1 MPASSLKTPQHI
13 ALIMDGNGRW
23 ADRRGHQRVF
33 GHIRGSTRIKAVVR
47 EADRL
52 GVKALTLYAFS
63 TENWS
68 RPEAE
73 LQVLWKLLVKYLRR
87 EVDELDRNNVRM
99 HVIGEIERLSP
110 EVRRVVDASVERLSK
125 NTGLQL
131 TFGISYGSRR
141 ELSRAARL
149 FAEDCMRGLA
159 KPEDMDDELMRR
171 YLWTNVLM
179 EVQSN
184 LDNVDLVIR
193 TSGEKRVSNFLLW
206 QAAYAEFYFSDLA
219 WPDFAPE
226 HLREAVEEFSTRE
239 RRFGGVSPK
248 DPKNGSTRKREIKL
262 DVFESENFQFESLHE
277 QEFGFEHHV
286 ARVEKT
292 GFSRP
297 CSGVATLLLFIIFGG
312 ASGCSSSRWFCRS
325 R

>member
-1 MPASSLKTPQHI
+1 VPATSLKIPQHI

-68 RPEAE
+68 RPEGE

-110 EVRRVVDASVERLSK
+110 DVRAVVDASVKRLAK

-131 TFGISYGSRR
+131 TFAISYGSRR

-149 FAEDCMRGLA
+149 FAEDCMKGKA
-159 KPEDMDDELMRR
+159 QPDQMDEELMRR
-171 YLWTNVLM
+171 YLWTNVLLDAPG
-179 EVQSN
+179 S

-193 TSGEKRVSNFLLW
+193 TSGEKRVSNFMLW

-219 WPDFAPE
+219 WPEFTPQ

-239 RRFGGVSPK
+239 RRFGGLSSEPK
-248 DPKNGSTRKREIKL
+248 AD
-262 DVFESENFQFESLHE
+262 FSEAN
-277 QEFGFEHHV
+277 
-286 ARVEKT
+286 
-292 GFSRP
+292 
-297 CSGVATLLLFIIFGG
+297 TLN
-312 ASGCSSSRWFCRS
+312 
-325 R
+325 

>member
-1 MPASSLKTPQHI
+1 VPATSLKIPQHI

-68 RPEAE
+68 RPESE
-73 LQVLWKLLVKYLRR
+73 LRVLWKLLVKYLRR

-110 EVRRVVDASVERLSK
+110 DVREVVRSSVERLSK

-131 TFGISYGSRR
+131 TFAISYGSRR

-149 FAEDCMRGLA
+149 FAEDCVKGKAR
-159 KPEDMDDELMRR
+159 PEQMDEELMRR
-171 YLWTNVLM
+171 YLWTNVLLD
-179 EVQSN
+179 VAPGG

-193 TSGEKRVSNFLLW
+193 TSGEKRVSNFMLW

-219 WPDFAPE
+219 WPDFTSA

-239 RRFGGVSPK
+239 RRFGGLSPEPSDVK
-248 DPKNGSTRKREIKL
+248 TEFAEAST
-262 DVFESENFQFESLHE
+262 V
-277 QEFGFEHHV
+277 V
-286 ARVEKT
+286 
-292 GFSRP
+292 
-297 CSGVATLLLFIIFGG
+297 
-312 ASGCSSSRWFCRS
+312 
-325 R
+325 